1 MLMDIKN
8 LLIERQ
14 QMTVVDL
21 ARHFHVSESIMQG
34 MLAHWQ
40 KKGRIEIIDSS
51 GACGSGCGSCDE
63 TELSKI
69 FYRWKNVAEKPIF
82 AKAER

>member
-1 MLMDIKN
+1 MLTDIKK

-14 QMTVVDL
+14 QMTIVDL
-21 ARHFHVSESIMQG
+21 ARHFHVSESIMLG
-34 MLAHWQ
+34 MLSHWQ

-63 TELSKI
+63 GESAKI
-69 FYRWKNVAEKPIF
+69 FFRWKKVAEKPIF
-82 AKAER
+82 AQVSE